1 MSTPDAIRVLGLRFR
16 YGQGSSFLLDVP
28 ELAIPEGTRT
38 AFHGPSG
45 CGKTTL
51 LHLVAG
57 ILRPDAGQI
66 HIGDQ
71 EITALSPSA
80 AAAYRIGHIGF
91 VFQDFVLIDY
101 LDVEHNVLYPYYL
114 NPALRLTADAR
125 THARELLDEMQLGDK
140 LHRKPDQLS
149 QGERQR
155 VAICRALVTRP
166 RLLMADEPTGGLD
179 PERAAMFMDLMDAQ
193 VRERGITLVMVT
205 HDHSLFPRFDH
216 THDATTWSGDGG
228 AR

>member
-1 MSTPDAIRVLGLRFR
+1 MSDLIRVDGLRFR
-16 YGQGSSFLLDVP
+16 YGEGSSFLLDVP
-28 ELAIPEGTRT
+28 QLAIPAGTRT

-51 LHLVAG
+51 LHLIAG
-57 ILRPDAGQI
+57 ILRPDAGRI
-66 HIGDQ
+66 HIGDR
-71 EITALSPSA
+71 EITALSPSQ
-80 AAAYRIGHIGF
+80 AAAYRIGNIGF

-101 LDVEHNVLYPYYL
+101 LDVLHNVLYPYYL

-125 THARELLDEMQLGDK
+125 AHARELLGELQLGDK
-140 LHRKPDQLS
+140 LHRSPDQLS

-166 RLLMADEPTGGLD
+166 SLLMADEPTGGLD
-179 PERAAMFMDLMDAQ
+179 PDRTAMFMDLMDEQ

-205 HDHSLFPRFDH
+205 HDHSLFPRFDA
-216 THDATTWSGDGG
+216 THDATTWSSDGG
-228 AR
+228 PR